1 MEIKFADSFG
11 ESLQRMIDRN
21 KWYWKTWDLFRYDLP
36 RFFKNVWRFRKAL
49 WNHYWWDHHG
59 TLMFMEIGFDHM
71 SSNLAEKGL
80 EVDESRL
87 KKVAAM
93 QRVVQLIRNYNE
105 DLYIEMAEAEL
116 GEIVRHEWN
125 FVPVDGEEDLFE
137 IEDLDTPEEKEH
149 NCKVFA
155 RAREIEEAE
164 WNELWQLI
172 KGQDHAVW
180 QAIVQDV
187 KIGEDKKEEPDY
199 YAWFDG
205 SGIKSW
211 WD

>member
-1 MEIKFADSFG
+1 MEIKFADTFG
-11 ESLQRMIDRN
+11 ESLQRMIDRD
-21 KWYWKTWDLFRYDLP
+21 KWYWKTWDFFKRDLP
-36 RFFKNVWRFRKAL
+36 RFFKNIWLFRKAL

-59 TLMFMEIGFDHM
+59 VLRFMEIGLDHI
-71 SSNLAEKGL
+71 SKNIEEKGL

-93 QRVVQLIRNYNE
+93 KRAAQLIRNYNE

-116 GEIVRHEWN
+116 GEIVHHEWN
-125 FVPVDGEEDLFE
+125 FIPVEGEDDLFE
-137 IEDLDTPEEKEH
+137 LEDKDTPEEKEH
-149 NCKVFA
+149 NRKVFA

-172 KGQDHAVW
+172 KGQDHAEYQHLTQNVKNDPE
-180 QAIVQDV
+180 QDQ
-187 KIGEDKKEEPDY
+187 IDY
-199 YAWFDG
+199 YKWFDG
-205 SGIKSW
+205 SGMKSW